1 MWVPAIVCFIGVPFF
16 VVVFLTDSKYAALI
30 LSCIPGTLIN
40 VYLGN
45 SIATAHALV
54 GARMRAMASAILFF
68 ILNLIGLGMGPSAV
82 GFLSD
87 YLAPSLGGESL
98 RYAMVYL
105 IPAALFWSSCHFL
118 LAARHLRA
126 DLEIAP
132 D

>member
-1 MWVPAIVCFIGVPFF
+1 
-16 VVVFLTDSKYAALI
+16 
-30 LSCIPGTLIN
+30 
-40 VYLGN
+40 
-45 SIATAHALV
+45 
-54 GARMRAMASAILFF
+54 MASAILFF

-105 IPAALFWSSCHFL
+105 IPAALFWSSCHYL